1 MTDRLSYLELKKDL
15 VFQGETLKTRGLDL
29 PIETSTLIGHI
40 EHGENGE
47 IPWSD
52 FVRGMLLHL
61 AMHGHDAS
69 YEKFLADTVKNPA
82 MLALH
87 YADEE
92 SDDLFI
98 EAARILSDDPMVSVA
113 HAQNLLRKA
122 SKGDDKALKQAMKE
136 LDRVLDQTP
145 FAPAYALYGE
155 LFLAL
160 GDELKAHQ
168 YFKHALS
175 SGEHAEFQEKMRERV
190 EETATGAAVTL
201 AVDAMNKGRTE
212 EAYKILTDRLK
223 DDDAGVLHYWQGVV
237 LQGLGRLEESVDA
250 FQCAKDKRPEDL
262 RIPNDLAISL
272 YMLGD
277 REEAVEVLKKA
288 MSSGDPRI
296 LCNLMILSEPD
307 DQRFAD
313 EIYQKLQQLEAED
326 VIEDASISKAVKE
339 YGIRFAK
346 RGASD

>member
-1 MTDRLSYLELKKDL
+1 MTDRLSYLELKKNL
-15 VFQGETLKTRGLDL
+15 VLEGKTIKTKGLDL
-29 PIETSTLIGHI
+29 PIETSALIGHI

-61 AMHGHDAS
+61 ALHGHDTD
-69 YEKFLADTVKNPA
+69 YEKFLADTVRNPA

-92 SDDLFI
+92 SDDLFL
-98 EAARILSDDPMVSVA
+98 EAARILTDEPMVAVA

-122 SKGDDKALKQAMKE
+122 AKGDDAALKEAMEE
-136 LDRVLDQTP
+136 LDRILDQAP

-155 LFLAL
+155 LFLTL

-168 YFKHALS
+168 YFKHALT
-175 SGEHAEFQEKMRERV
+175 SGEHPEFQETMRERV
-190 EETATGAAVTL
+190 EETATGATVTL
-201 AVDAMNKGRTE
+201 AIDAMNKGRTE

-223 DDDAGVLHYWQGVV
+223 DDDAGILHYWQGVA
-237 LQGLGRLEESVDA
+237 LQGLGRLPESVDA
-250 FQCAKDKRPEDL
+250 FRCAQDKRPEDL
-262 RIPNDLAISL
+262 RISNDLAISL

-277 REEAVEVLKKA
+277 REEAVAVLKKV

-313 EIYQKLQQLEAED
+313 EIYQKLQQLESENA
-326 VIEDASISKAVKE
+326 IEDASISEAVKE
-339 YGIRFAK
+339 YGARFAE
-346 RGASD
+346 RGASN

>member
-1 MTDRLSYLELKKDL
+1 MTERLSYLELKKDL
-15 VFQGETLKTRGLDL
+15 VFQGKTIKTRGRDL
-29 PIETSTLIGHI
+29 PIETSALIGHI

-61 AMHGHDAS
+61 AMHGHERA
-69 YEKFLADTVKNPA
+69 YEKFLTDTVKNPA

-87 YADEE
+87 YANEE

-98 EAARILSDDPMVSVA
+98 EAAHILSDDPMVVVA
-113 HAQNLLRKA
+113 NAQSLLRKA
-122 SKGDDKALKQAMKE
+122 SQGDDTALKQAMEE
-136 LDRVLDQTP
+136 LNRILDETP

-155 LFLAL
+155 LFRAL

-168 YFKHALS
+168 YFKHALA

-201 AVDAMNKGRTE
+201 AVHAMNQGRTE
-212 EAYKILTDRLK
+212 EAHRILTDRLK
-223 DDDAGVLHYWQGVV
+223 NDDAGILHYWQGVA
-237 LQGLGRLEESVDA
+237 LQGLGRLEDSVDA
-250 FQCAKDKRPEDL
+250 FRCAQDKRPEDL

-277 REEAVEVLKKA
+277 GEEAVEVLKNV
-288 MSSGDPRI
+288 MDSGDPRI

-313 EIYQKLQQLEAED
+313 EIYRTLQKLEAED
-326 VIEDASISKAVKE
+326 AIEDASISEAVKE
-339 YGIRFAK
+339 YGVRFVE
-346 RGASD
+346 RGASI